1 MPYDLVLMDIRMPG
15 LDGHDTTRRIRHLE
29 QALGRATP
37 VRVIAL
43 TANALR
49 EDEHAARAAGLDGFL
64 AKPFEIDALTSL
76 LAGPELPLARAS

>member
-1 MPYDLVLMDIRMPG
+1 MPG
-15 LDGHDTTRRIRHLE
+15 LDGHDTTRRIRQLE
-29 QALGRATP
+29 RALGRPDP

-49 EDEHAARAAGLDGFL
+49 EDEQSAREAGLDGFL

-76 LAGPELPLARAS
+76 LADAEPPLARAS